1 MRCLRASSQVSPV
14 SFSMTRPAS
23 TKPALQYDQVTPS
36 GWFCF
41 CSDSSATYFS
51 TQSSPRPVSVNT
63 SPSMP
68 LVWLSRCRML
78 TVLATSG
85 SARRSSGRTS
95 MTGASRSSL
104 PSSTS
109 CMASVAVQTLDME
122 PIWNSVSV
130 VASTLAG
137 QLAYP

>member
-1 MRCLRASSQVSPV
+1 
-14 SFSMTRPAS
+14 MTRPAR
-23 TKPALQYDQVTPS
+23 TKPALQYDHVAPS

-63 SPSMP
+63 SPSIP
-68 LVWLSRCRML
+68 LVWFSRCRMV
-78 TVLATSG
+78 TVLATSA
-85 SARRSSGRTS
+85 SASRSSGRTS
-95 MTGASRSSL
+95 ATGASRSSL

-109 CMASVAVQTLDME
+109 CMARVAVHTLDMD

-130 VASTLAG
+130 VASIFAG
-137 QLAYP
+137 KFAYP